1 MAPEDLARAVNQL
14 TEAWKQISDA
24 VKELANSLSRVFEC
38 SNQNE
43 NQVHKP
49 SANKYC
55 KSSKRRPPKNDA
67 HINYNIERKVQKHLP
82 YQRRNY

>member
-1 MAPEDLARAVNQL
+1 MTPEDLARAVNQL

-24 VKELANSLSRVFEC
+24 VKELANFLSRVFEC

-43 NQVHKP
+43 NQ
-49 SANKYC
+49 KYC

-67 HINYNIERKVQKHLP
+67 RICYNVERKVQKHLP